1 VLTSDRVLASVADKR
16 AGAAMG
22 AVAVEMEAGP
32 LARWAAAHSVPFFHL
47 RVVLDP
53 AASALPKTR
62 LPTDD
67 QGRRPARVL
76 LWHALT
82 HPCQWP
88 AFWRLFQQASTTQKA
103 MTRVIAALAGPGNP
117 LKTCG

>member
-1 VLTSDRVLASVADKR
+1 
-16 AGAAMG
+16 
-22 AVAVEMEAGP
+22 
-32 LARWAAAHSVPFFHL
+32 L

-62 LPTDD
+62 LPIDK
-67 QGRRPARVL
+67 QGRRPVHVL

-82 HPCQWP
+82 HPRQWP
-88 AFWRLFQQASTTQKA
+88 AFWRLFRQVSTTQKT

-117 LKTCG
+117 LET